1 MTDDGADR
9 DDIPDLVD
17 GVPVDDADGTS
28 DDPASVEVNDPA
40 QSVGE
45 PPNSD
50 GGTEETAPEDDRE
63 PSQNAATK
71 LADGLAK
78 VGTYSV
84 MIPVAVCGRVGH
96 TSAKT
101 AAQTVDWLPFMDRPY
116 SRLASW
122 SLNRMYKST
131 DGDAIG
137 AVINEDL
144 SINFEPTQLQEA
156 DVDTEAGEVTEP
168 GWTTN
173 RRETTW
179 RETAQGRDIAR
190 VGQTPLVFLP
200 ETSTRRVAPLEASVQ
215 TAIET
220 GNWQH
225 VFRVEEPNAVQ
236 MNTTL
241 YMANNNGGAVADG
254 GYSAT
259 DVQGYDAELAGV
271 ESAVLEDTLVDI
283 SDPQRIS
290 LSRLRDTYREEG
302 DHDHTDEVGR
312 LNFEAGRAAAGDAD
326 VIGKIVKVLLAVAA
340 LLAVVIIGPD
350 LMSQTGSAAG
360 SSMVPF
366 QIALSTL
373 TGGLV

>member
-1 MTDDGADR
+1 
-9 DDIPDLVD
+9 
-17 GVPVDDADGTS
+17 
-28 DDPASVEVNDPA
+28 
-40 QSVGE
+40 
-45 PPNSD
+45 
-50 GGTEETAPEDDRE
+50 
-63 PSQNAATK
+63 
-71 LADGLAK
+71 
-78 VGTYSV
+78 
-84 MIPVAVCGRVGH
+84 
-96 TSAKT
+96 
-101 AAQTVDWLPFMDRPY
+101 MDRPY
-116 SRLASW
+116 SRLATW
-122 SLNRMYKST
+122 SLNRMYKNT
-131 DGDAIG
+131 DGDAVG

-144 SINFEPTQLQEA
+144 SIDFEPTQLQEA

-200 ETSTRRVAPLEASVQ
+200 ETSTRRVAPLEAKVQ

-241 YMANNNGGAVADG
+241 YMADNGGDGAVADG
-254 GYSAT
+254 GYSAA
-259 DVQGYDAELAGV
+259 DVQGYDAQLAGV

-312 LNFEAGRAAAGDAD
+312 LNFEAGRAAAEDVD

-350 LMSQTGSAAG
+350 LLGGGGVGGGMGGVTPFMTG
-360 SSMVPF
+360 
-366 QIALSTL
+366 L
-373 TGGLV
+373 GGLI

>member
-1 MTDDGADR
+1 MTDDGVDR
-9 DDIPDLVD
+9 EDIPDLVD
-17 GVPVDDADGTS
+17 GVPIDDDPDGTP
-28 DDPASVEVNDPA
+28 DDPPTDGFDEST
-40 QSVGE
+40 QSAEE
-45 PPNSD
+45 PTDAGVKPERSD
-50 GGTEETAPEDDRE
+50 VVDERD
-63 PSQNAATK
+63 PSQHTGTK

-78 VGTYSV
+78 LGTYTV
-84 MIPVAVCGRVGH
+84 MIPVAFTGRVVH

-116 SRLASW
+116 SRLATW
-122 SLNRMYKST
+122 SLNRMYKNT
-131 DGDAIG
+131 DGDAVG

-144 SINFEPTQLQEA
+144 SIEFEPTQLQEA

-200 ETSTRRVAPLEASVQ
+200 ETSKRRVAPLEAKVQ

-225 VFRVEEPNAVQ
+225 VFRVEDPNAVQ

-241 YMANNNGGAVADG
+241 YMAENSGEAVADG
-254 GYSAT
+254 GYSAA
-259 DVQGYDAELAGV
+259 DVQGYDAQLAGV

-312 LNFEAGRAAAGDAD
+312 LNFEAGRAAAEDVD

-350 LMSQTGSAAG
+350 LMGGGGVGGGMGGVSPIMIG
-360 SSMVPF
+360 
-366 QIALSTL
+366 L
-373 TGGLV
+373 GGLI